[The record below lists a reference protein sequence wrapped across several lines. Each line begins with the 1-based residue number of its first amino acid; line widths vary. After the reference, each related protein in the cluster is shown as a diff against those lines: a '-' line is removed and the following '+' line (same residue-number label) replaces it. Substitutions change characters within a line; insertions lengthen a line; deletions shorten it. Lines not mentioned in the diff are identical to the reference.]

1 MLEQST
7 VFENSRNSTLLI
19 PVDHIPLTTTPFELA
34 DQLQSSVA
42 VSTPSQSAGTAGPK
56 LNPRKKAS
64 GHLSYI
70 NTLAI
75 LMATCLNALPWLVD
89 GAVWL
94 GVIGVILA
102 LWLSTRVG
110 FTSSLLVTWLWCTC
124 SVGIAFHWSPATMA
138 YTLSSGIGL
147 GILVAA
153 PLIMWDGLRM
163 ALGYWIAARVTKD
176 IRYQWLAAA
185 TCAIVLEYA
194 MPGVF
199 PWKIGCVLLPI
210 PWSIQAVDI
219 FGPSFSTLVVFAIAG
234 MVQISARTIW
244 NVCRPR
250 KVGLEKNARLS
261 TILHSPALVFLTLN
275 FVYSGFAWSYWQSQS
290 ESAKKVRLGLIQVDP
305 SYKESPARLQEFT
318 GSVGNQVD
326 LICWPESS
334 GGNYELQLDN
344 FSDSD
349 RVFRMSR
356 SPARGLRPWP
366 NPKCEV
372 LLAGKNYVGDPD
384 QPEQL
389 FVTAMLIDCSESIV
403 ARYNKRFLMPFGE
416 YVPCKDFVPGLTE
429 LFDMDEKIQPG
440 SSCSSLASL
449 TGARIG
455 TLLCYEDMVP
465 RASRDA
471 VAQNA
476 NLLISLINGSAFE
489 SRFTISQHRQLAQM
503 RALESRRYFARCAST
518 GETCIVNPL
527 GEIES
532 RLPLQTNGVL
542 IGDVKLIE
550 GRTIYS
556 RYPWCLPIVGF
567 GLLAIAFLFN
577 SKSLQR
583 LSPADRLLNV

>member
-1 MLEQST
+1 
-7 VFENSRNSTLLI
+7 
-19 PVDHIPLTTTPFELA
+19 
-34 DQLQSSVA
+34 
-42 VSTPSQSAGTAGPK
+42 
-56 LNPRKKAS
+56 
-64 GHLSYI
+64 
-70 NTLAI
+70 
-75 LMATCLNALPWLVD
+75 
-89 GAVWL
+89 
-94 GVIGVILA
+94 
-102 LWLSTRVG
+102 
-110 FTSSLLVTWLWCTC
+110 
-124 SVGIAFHWSPATMA
+124 MA

-147 GILVAA
+147 GFLVAT

-163 ALGYWIAARVTKD
+163 ALGYSIAAHVTKD

-185 TCAIVLEYA
+185 TCAIALEYA

-210 PWSIQAVDI
+210 PWTIQAVDI
-219 FGPSFSTLVVFAIAG
+219 FGPSFSTLVVFALAG
-234 MVQISARTIW
+234 MIQISASVIW
-244 NVCRPR
+244 NACCPR
-250 KVGLEKNARLS
+250 KVGREKNARLS
-261 TILHSPALVFLTLN
+261 TIVLSPALVFLTLN
-275 FVYSGFAWSYWQSQS
+275 FVYSGFAWNYWQSQS
-290 ESAKKVRLGLIQVDP
+290 KNATKVRLGLIQVDP
-305 SYKESPARLQEFT
+305 SYKESPAILQEFT
-318 GSVGNQVD
+318 VSIGDQVD

-344 FSDSD
+344 LSNSD
-349 RVFRMSR
+349 RIFQMSR

-389 FVTAMLIDCSESIV
+389 FVTAMLLDRSEKIV

-416 YVPCKDFVPGLTE
+416 YVPCKDFVPGLE
-429 LFDMDEKIQPG
+429 ALFDMDEQIQPG
-440 SSCSSLASL
+440 TTSGSLESV

-465 RASRDA
+465 RATRDA

-476 NLLISLINGSAFE
+476 NLIISLINGSAFE

-503 RALESRRYFARCAST
+503 RALENRRYFARCAST

-542 IGDVKLIE
+542 IGDVGLID
-550 GRTIYS
+550 GRTAYS
-556 RYPWCLPIVGF
+556 RFPWYLPILGL
-567 GLLAIAFLFN
+567 GLLAICLMN
-577 SKSLQR
+577 RTLPR
-583 LSPADRLLNV
+583 